1 MPGFN
6 HINIAMAGIQNGLN
20 GMQENASQIAS
31 KAALEGGSTQS
42 LVESLVDLKAN
53 VQQVNASA
61 KFLAATDEV
70 IGSLLD
76 IRA

>member
-1 MPGFN
+1 MTGFN
-6 HINIAMAGIQNGLN
+6 HTNIAMAGIQNGLN
-20 GMQENASQIAS
+20 GMQENAGQIAS
-31 KAALEGGSTQS
+31 KSTMEGGSTQS
-42 LVESLVDLKAN
+42 LVESLVDLRAN

-70 IGSLLD
+70 VGSLLD